1 VCDLDHENRLTMGT
15 SKETNQPSGK
25 GSAQLNQAEQAMH
38 AGGTVA
44 AASGPGDPSR
54 GGPQPATA
62 SSSRWQRLDSGLSN
76 VARIYDAL
84 LGGKD
89 NYAADR
95 EAARRLV
102 EAVPDA
108 QRAARDNRAF
118 LGRAVRFLAAEAGI
132 AQFLDIGTGL
142 PTRGNVHEIARQANP
157 DARVVYC
164 DNDPV
169 VMAHARALLAD
180 TADVEAVEGDVR
192 YPRHLL
198 TLPAV
203 RELIDFSRP
212 VAVLLVAVLHFV
224 PDGDSPWS
232 AVKCITDHLAPGSY
246 LVISHV
252 TGDQIPDDA
261 VRQAREIY
269 SGALAQG
276 AARSR
281 GDIARFFDGVDLIE
295 PGLVDVATWRS
306 GRRRTGPGRPV
317 LFYAGVGC
325 KQGGPT

>member
-1 VCDLDHENRLTMGT
+1 
-15 SKETNQPSGK
+15 
-25 GSAQLNQAEQAMH
+25 LNQAEQAMQ
-38 AGGTVA
+38 AGAAAA
-44 AASGPGDPSR
+44 AASGPGDPPG

-62 SSSRWQRLDSGLSN
+62 GSPRWQRLDSGLSN

-102 EAVPDA
+102 EVVPDA

-118 LGRAVRFLAAEAGI
+118 LGRAVSFLAAEARI
-132 AQFLDIGTGL
+132 EQFLDIGTGL
-142 PTRGNVHEIARQANP
+142 PTRGNVHEIARSVNP

-164 DNDPV
+164 DSDPV

-192 YPRHLL
+192 HPHHLL

-224 PDGDSPWS
+224 LDSDSPWS
-232 AVKCITDHLAPGSY
+232 AVRCITDHLAPGSY
-246 LVISHV
+246 LVLSHV
-252 TGDQIPDDA
+252 TSDEITDDA
-261 VRQAREIY
+261 VRQASEIY
-269 SGALAQG
+269 AGALVRG

-281 GDIARFFDGVDLIE
+281 NDIARFFDGTDLIE

-306 GRRRTGPGRPV
+306 GRQRNGPGRPV

-325 KQGGPT
+325 KQGGTR